1 VDAAFQLVMRRQSVA
16 LRFRNRAGEAGLH
29 AMSDIR
35 KAVVIGAGITGLACA
50 FRLQQLGIPTLVL
63 EESRKAGGLI
73 STIRRNGVLFEGGP
87 QCPRFPKSVWT
98 LIRELQ
104 LEGEFL
110 AGDPR
115 ARRYILRN
123 SRLHLAPFSASG
135 LLTTDLVGFKSKYL
149 VLSEVFRHTHP
160 PAGEES
166 LAEFVRRKF
175 GAEMLDYVIDPII
188 STIFFGDT
196 QKMGMHS
203 AFPALVEWEQTRGSL
218 ARGAIRAYQS
228 KRKALSE
235 PQISGPSSNNS
246 THKGRELQVTDAL
259 PALGSFKQGMG
270 TLVERLAEDLREE
283 LRFGAK
289 VESVAALT
297 GGDEG
302 QPRWRIRLS
311 GGDELTADG
320 LVLAVPAHAAATL
333 LAQSAPQLSSLLAAI
348 EHAPITVVSSAF
360 NRKQVL
366 HSLDGFGFMVP
377 RREGLRTVC
386 TFWNSSLFPAQAPAD
401 TVLMTSFVTGQ
412 NSGDP
417 GEPSDSRL
425 AQTVEAE
432 NATVLGITGTPVD
445 QMVWKHAR
453 ALPQYNVGHSQ
464 RVKEIREAL
473 SNMPGLFLAG
483 NYLAG
488 RSVGDCAEAGSQAA
502 DLLHSRCRI

>member
-1 VDAAFQLVMRRQSVA
+1 MR
-16 LRFRNRAGEAGLH
+16 
-29 AMSDIR
+29 DIP
-35 KAVVIGAGITGLACA
+35 KAVVIGAGITGLVCA

-63 EESRKAGGLI
+63 EASGKAGGLI
-73 STIRRNGVLFEGGP
+73 STIRRNGFLFEGGP

-104 LEGEFL
+104 LEDEFL

-115 ARRYILRN
+115 AKRYILRN
-123 SRLHLAPFSASG
+123 GRLHRAPFSASG
-135 LLTTDLVGFKSKYL
+135 LLTTGLVGFKSKYL

-175 GAEMLDYVIDPII
+175 GAEMLDYVVDPIV

-203 AFPALVEWEQTRGSL
+203 AFPALVEWEQSRGSL
-218 ARGAIRAYQS
+218 VRGALRAYQS
-228 KRKALSE
+228 KRKALSQ
-235 PQISGPSSNNS
+235 PQLSGPSSNNS
-246 THKGRELQVTDAL
+246 THRGRDLQVTDAL
-259 PALGSFKQGMG
+259 PTLGSFKQGMG
-270 TLVERLAEDLREE
+270 TLVERLAEKLREE
-283 LRFGAK
+283 LQFGAK

-297 GGDEG
+297 GANEG
-302 QPRWRIRLS
+302 EPRWRIRLS

-320 LVLAVPAHAAATL
+320 LVLAVPANAAATL
-333 LAQSAPQLSSLLAAI
+333 LGKSAPKLASLLAAI

-360 NRKQVL
+360 HRRQVL

-377 RREGLRTVC
+377 RREGLRTIC
-386 TFWNSSLFPAQAPAD
+386 TFWNSSLFPAQAPTD

-412 NSGDP
+412 NTGDP
-417 GEPSDSRL
+417 RELSDGLL

-432 NATVLGITGTPVD
+432 NAAVLGIAGAPVD
-445 QMVWKHAR
+445 RMVWKHAR

-473 SNMPGLFLAG
+473 GNMPGLFLAG

-488 RSVGDCAEAGSQAA
+488 RSVGECAEAGSQAA
-502 DLLHSRCRI
+502 ELLHSRGRI

>member
-1 VDAAFQLVMRRQSVA
+1 
-16 LRFRNRAGEAGLH
+16 
-29 AMSDIR
+29 
-35 KAVVIGAGITGLACA
+35 
-50 FRLQQLGIPTLVL
+50 
-63 EESRKAGGLI
+63 
-73 STIRRNGVLFEGGP
+73 
-87 QCPRFPKSVWT
+87 
-98 LIRELQ
+98 
-104 LEGEFL
+104 
-110 AGDPR
+110 
-115 ARRYILRN
+115 
-123 SRLHLAPFSASG
+123 
-135 LLTTDLVGFKSKYL
+135 
-149 VLSEVFRHTHP
+149 
-160 PAGEES
+160 
-166 LAEFVRRKF
+166 
-175 GAEMLDYVIDPII
+175 
-188 STIFFGDT
+188 
-196 QKMGMHS
+196 
-203 AFPALVEWEQTRGSL
+203 
-218 ARGAIRAYQS
+218 
-228 KRKALSE
+228 
-235 PQISGPSSNNS
+235 
-246 THKGRELQVTDAL
+246 
-259 PALGSFKQGMG
+259 
-270 TLVERLAEDLREE
+270 
-283 LRFGAK
+283 
-289 VESVAALT
+289 
-297 GGDEG
+297 
-302 QPRWRIRLS
+302 LS